1 MPRPFAVIGF
11 TVFFTIALLY
21 NTQTGVTAAALA
33 AYAVALVVALFIGGA
48 RKRRVLPCAFASGA
62 LACVLLLANINFS
75 YLPAAAY
82 SGKTCNITAVLTS
95 EAELEYGNFYYTAR
109 ATQIDG
115 EDVDLKLRL
124 TFSSHPDAEPYDEV
138 SGKFNFY
145 LPGASSESFLS
156 SNRANGIFIAA
167 YPVSDLFEVKSIPE
181 EEKPLGKTIIDIRN
195 AIKNAIYR
203 VLPDER
209 GALAVA
215 LIIGDKSGLSAETLN
230 NFRTAGISH
239 VICVSGFHL
248 SLWSTLIFEILRK
261 LKLNEK
267 LSSLIC
273 AFAVVG
279 FMLVS
284 GLTYSVVRAGIMMLV
299 FLLGNVI
306 MRKRDSLNSLGFAL
320 TAIALFNPFAM
331 GSVSLQLSALATL
344 GIILYSQCFAPQI
357 EQKLQK
363 IKYKIPRRA
372 LHSLLSTLAVT
383 AAATA
388 FTLPVSLNIYGGFNF
403 AVFAANLVAVPLAGL
418 CMVLC
423 ALGALVGCVSTAIFN
438 LPAFFGAALS
448 EFLMLFAR
456 KIADFDLL
464 SFRVE
469 SDESEI
475 IICAVL
481 AVCLFAVVMAYCGK
495 AMPRL
500 TCAVSAAV
508 FTATLLFF
516 SLSEQN
522 LTKIRVVDCGNGT
535 SVAVGSKGETV
546 LIGCGGTEFLGAM
559 NICNAVDSF
568 GGRLDALV
576 IPDADDYSAS
586 YLNKVLAEYRPEK
599 IHCGELPHGSSLL
612 LNNTEKHAFGTDF
625 ETENFSVKFE
635 KTENGHAVLIE
646 NSDMSALILF
656 DPIADISLLSER
668 FRSAD
673 IIITRND
680 YPTGLEGS
688 GCALAVINAENSR
701 GVLLQKELS
710 DSGLRCAATAGGGDI
725 IIKADSGFVSAY
737 RE

>member
-11 TVFFTIALLY
+11 TVFFTTALLY
-21 NTQTGVTAAALA
+21 NTETGVTAAAMA
-33 AYAVALVVALFIGGA
+33 AYAVALVVALFIGEA
-48 RKRRVLPCAFASGA
+48 RKQRVLPCAFASGA
-62 LACVLLLANINFS
+62 LACALLLANINFS

-82 SGKTCNITAVLTS
+82 DGKTCEMTAVLTS
-95 EAELEYGNFYYTAR
+95 EPELEYGNCYYTAR

-115 EDVDLKLRL
+115 ESVDLKLRL
-124 TFSSHPDAEPYDEV
+124 TFSSHPDAQPYDEI
-138 SGKFNFY
+138 SGRFNFY
-145 LPGASSESFLS
+145 IPGSSSEEFIS
-156 SNRANGIFIAA
+156 SNKANGIFIAA
-167 YPVSDLFEVKSIPE
+167 YPVSDSFEVKTVPE
-181 EEKPLGKTIIDIRN
+181 SEKPIGKTIIDIRN
-195 AIKNAIYR
+195 AIKTAVYR
-203 VLPDER
+203 VLPNES

-215 LIIGDKSGLSAETLN
+215 LIIGDKSGLSSETLN
-230 NFRTAGISH
+230 NFRIAGISH

-261 LKLNEK
+261 LKLGEK
-267 LSSLIC
+267 LASLLS

-299 FLLGNVI
+299 FLLGNII

-320 TAIALFNPFAM
+320 TVIALFNPFAM

-344 GIILYSQCFAPQI
+344 GIILYSQSFADKAK
-357 EQKLQK
+357 QKFEK
-363 IKYKIPRRA
+363 IKFKPVRSV
-372 LHSLLSTLAVT
+372 LHSGFSTLMVSAS
-383 AAATA
+383 ATA

-403 AVFAANLVAVPLAGL
+403 AVFAANLVAVPVAGL

-423 ALGALVGCVSTAIFN
+423 VLGAIIGCISTSILN
-438 LPAFFGAALS
+438 LAGCAGGALAS
-448 EFLMLFAR
+448 FLIWFAR

-469 SDESEI
+469 SDESAI

-500 TCAVSAAV
+500 TCAVSAV
-508 FTATLLFF
+508 MFTATLLFF

-522 LTKIRVVDCGNGT
+522 LTRIRVVDCGNGT
-535 SVAVGSKGETV
+535 AVAVRCKGETL
-546 LIGCGGTEFLGAM
+546 LIGCGGTEFLGTM
-559 NICNAVDSF
+559 NICNAVNSF
-568 GGRLDALV
+568 GGEIDALI
-576 IPDADDYSAS
+576 IPDADDYSTS
-586 YLNKVLAEYRPEK
+586 YLNKVLGEYRPAQ

-612 LNNTEKHAFGTDF
+612 LNSTEKHTIGNDF
-625 ETENFSVKFE
+625 ETESFSVKFE
-635 KTENGHAVLIE
+635 KTQSNYSVLIK
-646 NSDMSALILF
+646 NDDVSALILF
-656 DPIADISLLSER
+656 DPIADSSSLSED
-668 FRSAD
+668 FCSAD
-673 IIITRND
+673 VIITRND
-680 YPTGLEGS
+680 YPAGIESS
-688 GCALAVINAENSR
+688 GCKLAVINAENSR

-710 DSGLRCAATAGGGDI
+710 DLGLRCAATAGGGDI

>member
-21 NTQTGVTAAALA
+21 NTETGVTAAALA
-33 AYAVALVVALFIGGA
+33 AYAVALVVALFAGRA
-48 RKRRVLPCAFASGA
+48 RRGRVLPCAFASGA
-62 LACVLLLANINFS
+62 LACVLLLANTSFS

-82 SGKTCNITAVLTS
+82 SGKTCDITAILTS

-109 ATQIDG
+109 TKQIDG
-115 EDVDLKLRL
+115 EDADLKLRL
-124 TFSSHPDAEPYDEV
+124 NFSSHPDAEPYDEI

-145 LPGASSESFLS
+145 IPGASSEEFLS
-156 SNRANGIFIAA
+156 SNKANGVFIAA
-167 YPVSDLFEVKSIPE
+167 YPVSDSYEVRVVPE
-181 EEKPLGKTIIDIRN
+181 AEKPIGKTIIDIRN
-195 AIKNAIYR
+195 AVKNAIYR

-248 SLWSTLIFEILRK
+248 SLWSMLIFEFLRK
-261 LKLNEK
+261 LKLGEK
-267 LSSLIC
+267 LSSVIC

-320 TAIALFNPFAM
+320 TAIALFNPYAM

-344 GIILYSQCFAPQI
+344 GIILYSQNFALQI
-357 EQKLQK
+357 ESKFERIKHKL
-363 IKYKIPRRA
+363 PRKA
-372 LHSLLSTLAVT
+372 LKGIVSTFAVT
-383 AAATA
+383 VAATA

-423 ALGALVGCVSTAIFN
+423 SLGALVGCVPMNLFN
-438 LPAFFGAALS
+438 MPAVFGGALS
-448 EFLMLFAR
+448 EFLIFFAR

-469 SDESEI
+469 SDESAV

-481 AVCLFAVVMAYCGK
+481 SVCLFAVIMAYFGK

-500 TCAVSAAV
+500 ACAISAAV
-508 FTATLLFF
+508 FTVTLLFF
-516 SLSEQN
+516 SLLEQR
-522 LTKIRVVDCGNGT
+522 LTKIRVADCGNGT
-535 SVAVGSKGETV
+535 SVVFSSGGENL
-546 LIGCGGTEFLGAM
+546 LIGCGGTEYLGAM
-559 NICNAVDSF
+559 NICNAVNSS
-568 GGRLDALV
+568 GGKIDAV
-576 IPDADDYSAS
+576 IIPDADDYSTA
-586 YLNKVLAEYRPEK
+586 YLNKVLAEYRPVQ
-599 IHCGELPHGSSLL
+599 IHCGELPNGSSLL
-612 LNNTEKHAFGTDF
+612 LNNTEKHVFGNDF
-625 ETENFSVKFE
+625 ETENFSVKFVE
-635 KTENGHAVLIE
+635 TQNSYAVSVENNDI
-646 NSDMSALILF
+646 SALVLF
-656 DPIADISLLSER
+656 DPIADFSSLPER

-673 IIITRND
+673 IIITRGD
-680 YPTGLEGS
+680 YLS
-688 GCALAVINAENSR
+688 GIESSECKLAVINAENQR

-710 DSGLRCAATAGGGDI
+710 DLGLRCVATAGCGDI
-725 IIKADSGFVSAY
+725 IIKADSGILSAN